1 MTGHSYASYM
11 HRVQTYMYQSSSFQT
26 GSFEIFRGLYEKEN
40 NNIEEK
46 DSNSLQKKKIKA
58 VVSSGL
64 LRPRLLRTSCI
75 FVGLLSTRNISF
87 EILRCIEEMYQGFL
101 ESLVCKSRDDFEIF
115 SLTTFDSFT
124 LEVVGKKQPRSQAL
138 SSLERKT
145 LVGSGHVAPRLW
157 VVTSK

>member
-1 MTGHSYASYM
+1 MQVTCTGCKHTCTRALRFKLGHS
-11 HRVQTYMYQSSSFQT
+11 R
-26 GSFEIFRGLYEKEN
+26 
-40 NNIEEK
+40 
-46 DSNSLQKKKIKA
+46 SLGVFTKRKTIILKKKIAIRFKKTIKA

-124 LEVVGKKQPRSQAL
+124 LQIVGKKQPRSQAL

-157 VVTSK
+157 VVTNK